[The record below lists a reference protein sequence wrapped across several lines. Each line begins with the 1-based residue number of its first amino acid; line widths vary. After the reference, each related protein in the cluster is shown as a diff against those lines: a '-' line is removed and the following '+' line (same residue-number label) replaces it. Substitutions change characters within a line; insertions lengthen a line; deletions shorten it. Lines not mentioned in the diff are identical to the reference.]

1 MSGAAAAG
9 KGVSMYNFSY
19 AETLDEF
26 CVDTRGNER
35 QAMGMI
41 VEQLKAAKEKGRRSK
56 EAIEALYNTRRVWA
70 YFIDDLS
77 SERNELPVSLRADL
91 ISIGLWV
98 MKELEAIRTEQSENF
113 DGLIEINTMI
123 RDGLA

>member
-1 MSGAAAAG
+1 
-9 KGVSMYNFSY
+9 MYNFSY

-26 CVDTRGNER
+26 CADTRGNER

-41 VEQLKAAKEKGRRSK
+41 VEQLTSVKEKGRRSK

-70 YFIDDLS
+70 YFIDDLES
-77 SERNELPVSLRADL
+77 DKNELPVSLRTDL

-98 MKELEAIRTEQSENF
+98 MKELESILNERSDNF
-113 DGLIEINTMI
+113 DELIQINATI

>member
-1 MSGAAAAG
+1 
-9 KGVSMYNFSY
+9 MYNFSY
-19 AETLDEF
+19 AEAIEEF
-26 CVDTRGNER
+26 CADTRGNEK

-41 VEQLKAAKEKGRRSK
+41 VDQLKEAKEKGRRSK

-77 SERNELPVSLRADL
+77 SERNELPVALRADL

-98 MKELEAIRTEQSENF
+98 MKEVESLRSETSENF
-113 DGLIEINTMI
+113 DGLIQINTII